1 MKLTV
6 IGAGH
11 VGLVAGACLAETGH
25 NVVCVDNDPAK
36 LEALEAGRTPFYEP
50 HLTELIQRNT
60 AAGRLRW
67 SGSVAEGTQHADV
80 LFLCVGTPPL
90 ADGEADLSAVE
101 AVARLIAAA
110 ATSPKLLVEKS
121 TVPVQT
127 GERLEKTLAVYG
139 SAKSEVASNPEFL
152 AEGTAVTDFLFPS
165 RIVIGVES
173 ERAETLLRDV
183 YAPIVER
190 RLTWRPDGFSA
201 DISRPAPLIAAN
213 RNTAEIIKH
222 ASNSFLATK
231 ISYINMVARLCD
243 AVGADVELVAA
254 GMGLDSRIG
263 PKFLQAGIGF
273 GGFCFPKDLQSF
285 IRMAEKNG
293 CDFSLLREIERINAG
308 QVDRFVQTLRDELWI
323 LKGKRIAAW
332 GLAFKP
338 HTDDMRFSPATA
350 VLERVMADGAHVAA
364 YDPEAHEEARR
375 LAPRVQLCDSAE
387 AAAQGADALLILTD
401 WPQFR
406 AVDFEAVRKS
416 MVRPLLLD
424 GRNLLDPKAMSGFGF
439 EYRAIGRGPSKRT
452 PLARAV

>member
-25 NVVCVDNDPAK
+25 DVLCVDNDPQK
-36 LEALEAGRTPFYEP
+36 LEALAAGRTPFYEP
-50 HLTELIQRNT
+50 HLSELIERNT

-67 SGSVAEGTQHADV
+67 SASVAAGTEHADV

-101 AVARLIAAA
+101 AVARLIAGAA
-110 ATSPKLLVEKS
+110 KTPKLLVEKS

-139 SAKSEVASNPEFL
+139 SVGSEVASNPEFL

-173 ERAETLLRDV
+173 ERAEALLREV

-190 RLTWRPDGFSA
+190 RLSWRPQGFAA
-201 DISRPAPLIAAN
+201 DTSQPAPLIAAN

-243 AVGADVELVAA
+243 AVGADVNSVAA
-254 GMGLDSRIG
+254 GMGLDARIG

-308 QVDRFVQTLRDELWI
+308 QVERFVQTLRDELWI

-332 GLAFKP
+332 GLSFKP

-350 VLERVMADGAHVAA
+350 VLDRVIAEGAQVAA
-364 YDPEAHEEARR
+364 YDPEAHEEAAR
-375 LAPRVQLCDSAE
+375 LAAHIPLAASAE
-387 AAAQGADALLILTD
+387 EAARGAEALLILTD

-406 AVDFEAVRKS
+406 DVDFAQLRQS

-424 GRNLLDPKAMSGFGF
+424 GRNLLDPHAMAALGF
-439 EYRAIGRGPSKRT
+439 EYRAIGRGVSRRR

>member
-1 MKLTV
+1 MKVSV

-11 VGLVAGACLAETGH
+11 VGLVAGACLAEIGH
-25 NVVCVDNDPAK
+25 DVLCVDNDPRK
-36 LEALEAGRTPFYEP
+36 LEALAAGRTPFFEP
-50 HLTELIQRNT
+50 HLEELLTRNI
-60 AAGRLRW
+60 AAGRLHW
-67 SGSVAEGTQHADV
+67 SASIAEGAEHADV

-90 ADGEADLSAVE
+90 PDGEADMSAVE
-101 AVARLIAAA
+101 AVARQIAVAA
-110 ATSPKLLVEKS
+110 RSPKLLVEKS

-139 SAKSEVASNPEFL
+139 AAESEVASNPEFL
-152 AEGTAVTDFLFPS
+152 AEGTAVVDFLFPS

-173 ERAETLLRDV
+173 EWAEGLLREV
-183 YAPIVER
+183 YEPIVQR
-190 RLTWRPDGFSA
+190 AFSWRPSDVEVDTEGQ
-201 DISRPAPLIAAN
+201 APLIAAN

-222 ASNSFLATK
+222 ASNSFLSTK
-231 ISYINMVARLCD
+231 ISYINMVSRLCD
-243 AVGADVELVAA
+243 AVGADVRLVAA
-254 GMGLDSRIG
+254 GMGLDARIG

-338 HTDDMRFSPATA
+338 HTDDMRFSPAVSVIQRLQA
-350 VLERVMADGAHVAA
+350 EGARVVA
-364 YDPEAHEEARR
+364 YDPQAADEAAREAPGIE
-375 LAPRVQLCDSAE
+375 LADSAE
-387 AAAQGADALLILTD
+387 AAADRAEALLILTD

-406 AVDFEAVRKS
+406 QVDLAAVKAR

-424 GRNLLDPKAMSGFGF
+424 GRNLLDPESMSALGF
-439 EYRAIGRGPSKRT
+439 EYHGVGRGRRT
-452 PLARAV
+452 AMRLAPAV

>member
-25 NVVCVDNDPAK
+25 DVLCVDNDPQK
-36 LEALEAGRTPFYEP
+36 LEALAAGRTPFYEP
-50 HLTELIQRNT
+50 HLSELIERNT

-67 SGSVAEGTQHADV
+67 SASVAEGTEHADV

-101 AVARLIAAA
+101 AVARLIAGAA
-110 ATSPKLLVEKS
+110 KTPKLLVEKS

-139 SAKSEVASNPEFL
+139 SVGSEVASNPEFL
-152 AEGTAVTDFLFPS
+152 AEGTAVADFLFPS

-173 ERAETLLRDV
+173 ERAEALLREV

-190 RLTWRPDGFSA
+190 RLSWRPQGVAVDTSA
-201 DISRPAPLIAAN
+201 PAPLIAAN

-243 AVGADVELVAA
+243 AVGADVASVAA
-254 GMGLDSRIG
+254 GMGLDARIG

-308 QVDRFVQTLRDELWI
+308 QVERFVQTLRDELWI

-350 VLERVMADGAHVAA
+350 VLDRVIAEGANVAA

-375 LAPRVQLCDSAE
+375 LAPHIDLSSSAE
-387 AAAQGADALLILTD
+387 EAAEGAEALLILTD

-406 AVDFEAVRKS
+406 DVDFARLRQS

-424 GRNLLDPKAMSGFGF
+424 GRNLLDPQAMAALGF
-439 EYRAIGRGPSKRT
+439 EYRAVGRGVSRRAA
-452 PLARAV
+452 LARAG

>member
-25 NVVCVDNDPAK
+25 DVLCVDNDPQK
-36 LEALEAGRTPFYEP
+36 LEALAAGRMPFYEP
-50 HLTELIQRNT
+50 HLSELIERNT

-67 SGSVAEGTQHADV
+67 SASVAEGTEHADV

-101 AVARLIAAA
+101 AVARLIAGAA
-110 ATSPKLLVEKS
+110 KTPKLLVEKS

-139 SAKSEVASNPEFL
+139 SADSEVASNPEFL

-173 ERAETLLRDV
+173 ERAEALLREV

-190 RLTWRPDGFSA
+190 RLSWRPDGVVVDTSE
-201 DISRPAPLIAAN
+201 PAPFIAAN

-243 AVGADVELVAA
+243 AVGADVKSVAA
-254 GMGLDSRIG
+254 GMGMDARIG

-293 CDFSLLREIERINAG
+293 CDFSLLREIARINAG
-308 QVDRFVQTLRDELWI
+308 QVERFVQTLRDELWI

-350 VLERVMADGAHVAA
+350 VLDRVLAEGADVAA

-375 LAPRVQLCDSAE
+375 LAPHLALASSAE
-387 AAAQGADALLILTD
+387 EAAEGAEALLILTD

-406 AVDFEAVRKS
+406 DVDFAQLRKS

-424 GRNLLDPKAMSGFGF
+424 GRNLLDPQAMIELGF
-439 EYRAIGRGPSKRT
+439 EYRAIGRGGSRRT